1 MSPRTPRSHEP
12 GFAAMPAALRADF
25 RSRGWWGDHCLLDWW
40 NLAVLASPDAPAV
53 IDRQGTRFTYSEA
66 DEVSSRFAGW
76 LVGVGVRPGS
86 VVAVQ
91 LPNWA
96 EFLPIFIGVMKA
108 GAVINPLSANLR
120 SSELLH
126 AVSTCGTKVMLMPA
140 AFRSTDYH
148 ALGADLL
155 EQVDGLQRILFVR
168 DAPDSDTHFSSAV
181 ENAQPL
187 AEEDWLLAHGEDL
200 AAVLFTSGSESEPKG
215 VMLSHNNLIASE
227 IGFSYALRLGP
238 EDGMLMPAPVG
249 HATGFMHGVVMPLLT
264 RGTSLLCD
272 STDGPEMAA
281 VASRYGAT
289 CGMSV
294 PAVIDSMLCTCE
306 ERGTGLARIRFLC
319 CGGSPVPRRLVERA
333 RSLGIR
339 VYSVYGSTESAPH
352 TMTTFHDSDERVL
365 STDGRACPGTE
376 IRIVDRM
383 THEPV
388 PAGVEGEEASRGPAV
403 FCGYLGHPELTAVA
417 IDEAGWYYSGD
428 LAVMDDD
435 GYIRVTGR
443 CKDVINRGGENISAA
458 EVERALMC
466 HPAVLAAAVVAMPDK
481 TMGQRACAFLVSRD
495 NLPKLDVADLNDFF
509 VSRGMAKFKIP
520 ERVEYLDELPTT
532 SSGKVSKRVLRDRI
546 EAMLAAEHP
555 GETFGPGEPTALSAA
570 APRSTPRH
578 RSVLGA
584 APSPR

>member
-1 MSPRTPRSHEP
+1 
-12 GFAAMPAALRADF
+12 MPAALRADF
-25 RSRGWWGDHCLLDWW
+25 RARGWWGEHCLLDWW

-53 IDRQGTRFTYSEA
+53 IDRNGTRFTYAEA
-66 DEVSSRFAGW
+66 DELSSRFAGW
-76 LVGVGVRPGS
+76 LVGAGVRPGA

-96 EFLPIFIGVMKA
+96 EFLPIFIGIMKA

-120 SSELLH
+120 SSELRH
-126 AVSTCGTKVMLMPA
+126 AVNTCGTTIMLMPA

-148 ALGADLL
+148 ALGDDLL
-155 EQVDGLQRILFVR
+155 EQVAGLQKILFVR
-168 DAPDSDTHFSSAV
+168 DAPDNDSSFSSAV
-181 ENAQPL
+181 KNTQPVAQ
-187 AEEDWLLAHGEDL
+187 EDWLLSHGEDL

-227 IGFSYALRLGP
+227 ISFSYALRLGP
-238 EDGMLMPAPVG
+238 EDRMLMPAPVG
-249 HATGFMHGVVMPLLT
+249 HATGFMHGVVMPVLT

-272 STDGPEMAA
+272 STKGPEMAEF
-281 VASRYGAT
+281 ASRYGAT

-306 ERGTGLARIRFLC
+306 ELGTGLARIRFLC
-319 CGGSPVPRRLVERA
+319 CGGSPVPRRLLERA

-339 VYSVYGSTESAPH
+339 VYSVYGATESAPH

-376 IRIVDRM
+376 IRIVDRL
-383 THEPV
+383 THKPV

-403 FCGYLGHPELTAVA
+403 FCGYMGHPELTAAAV
-417 IDEAGWYYSGD
+417 DKAGWYYSGD
-428 LAVMDDD
+428 LAIMDDD

-466 HPAVLAAAVVAMPDK
+466 HPAVLAAAVVAMPDRV
-481 TMGQRACAFLVSRD
+481 MGQRACAFLVSRD
-495 NLPKLDVADLNDFF
+495 KLPKLSVADLNDYF

-532 SSGKVSKRVLRDRI
+532 SSGKVSKRVLRERI
-546 EAMLAAEHP
+546 EAMLEVEHSDQMP
-555 GETFGPGEPTALSAA
+555 DPDQPAKLNASVL
-570 APRSTPRH
+570 RSTPRG
-578 RSVLGA
+578 RPAPGA